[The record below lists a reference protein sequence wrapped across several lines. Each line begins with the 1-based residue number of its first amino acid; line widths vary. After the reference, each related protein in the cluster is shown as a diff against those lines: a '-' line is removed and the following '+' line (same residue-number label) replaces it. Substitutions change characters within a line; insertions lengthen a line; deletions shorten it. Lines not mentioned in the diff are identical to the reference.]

1 MSNSAAER
9 TGFWRD
15 LLSRRAS
22 QGLTVDEICQQAGV
36 SRASFYHWQ
45 KRIRGEKSP
54 PGRSE
59 RSSALLP
66 VEIIED
72 DRVVA
77 PLEIVAELAFGI
89 RLRVPASA
97 DAATLQRVLHA
108 ALAACRESA
117 AC

>member
-1 MSNSAAER
+1 MSNSVAER

-15 LLSRRAS
+15 LITRRAL

-36 SRASFYHWQ
+36 SRASYYHWQ
-45 KRIRGEKSP
+45 KRIRGENSQHR
-54 PGRSE
+54 RSQ

-66 VEIIED
+66 VQIIED

-77 PLEIVAELAFGI
+77 PLEIVVELAPGV
-89 RLRVPASA
+89 RVRVPSA
-97 DAATLQRVLHA
+97 ADSAILQRVLHA
-108 ALAACRESA
+108 ALAACREGA

>member
-1 MSNSAAER
+1 MSDYASER
-9 TGFWRD
+9 AGFWRD
-15 LLSRRAS
+15 LLGRRAS

-45 KRIRGEKSP
+45 KRIRGDNAQ
-54 PGRSE
+54 PGRGE

-66 VEIIED
+66 VRIIED

-77 PLEIVAELAFGI
+77 PLEIVVELASGVRVF
-89 RLRVPASA
+89 VPAAA

-108 ALAACRESA
+108 ALTACRESA